1 MISTIDM
8 MQNCRN
14 MYLQVQQTPKPE
26 AQFPSASPPDSL
38 HSGPVRQ
45 RPLVFGS
52 VTLVVPHSI
61 FGKFRTEKMENDS
74 EISIKI
80 II

>member
-26 AQFPSASPPDSL
+26 AQLPALTPPLLEHSSLKKKSPFL
-38 HSGPVRQ
+38 
-45 RPLVFGS
+45 
-52 VTLVVPHSI
+52 
-61 FGKFRTEKMENDS
+61 K
-74 EISIKI
+74 IKN
-80 II
+80 